1 MGIVV
6 PKGEHKVEFVYEPK
20 SFVLGKYL
28 SLILNLVMFGGLG
41 LTFFLS
47 RKKNAPEKL

>member
-20 SFVLGKYL
+20 NFVLGKYL
-28 SLILNLVMFGGLG
+28 SLLLNLLMFGGLVF
-41 LTFFLS
+41 TFFLS
-47 RKKNAPEKL
+47 RKKKAAEKL